1 MATFGP
7 FEWFCF
13 GVVPLVVGFVK
24 YRKGGLH
31 GQIWTDGLTVSAQ
44 SSCVVII
51 FLLPFL
57 FPFSP
62 SILAFLV
69 ALGLAGTVTGLV
81 PACLGIWLAEA
92 TLNAS
97 KKSK

>member
-31 GQIWTDGLTVSAQ
+31 GQIWTPDYSR
-44 SSCVVII
+44 
-51 FLLPFL
+51 
-57 FPFSP
+57 
-62 SILAFLV
+62 
-69 ALGLAGTVTGLV
+69 
-81 PACLGIWLAEA
+81 
-92 TLNAS
+92 NY
-97 KKSK
+97 